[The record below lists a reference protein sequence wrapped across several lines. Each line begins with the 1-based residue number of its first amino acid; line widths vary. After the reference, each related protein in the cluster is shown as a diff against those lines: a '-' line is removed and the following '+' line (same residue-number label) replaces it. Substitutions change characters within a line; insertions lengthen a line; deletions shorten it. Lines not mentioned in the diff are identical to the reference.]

1 MRPFRQIERVEW
13 RALGAWRCIDAATGV
28 PIAAPLD
35 VIAPPEAQIIR
46 NRGGLYVISRYAP
59 LADHNDAFTVPPALP
74 APESVA
80 LAVTLRDPTGFYLAR
95 SAEIRLPRDPRPENA
110 GTAGSLFNPVDV
122 ELYRSP
128 SAALG
133 VNWVALRVSLSEQA
147 SGDALGGAL
156 LRVRSNGRTLARGLS
171 DWRGEALVPVVG
183 VPITTWSEDEDA
195 VITTTIDATLEV
207 FFDPSAGGLRTSAAQ
222 LAAGRAPIAA
232 PVPDPLRTE
241 TNPAAARV
249 QAAIRLATGQSLAL
263 SMTLDLPD

>member
-1 MRPFRQIERVEW
+1 MRPLRLIERVEW
-13 RALGAWRCIDAATGV
+13 RALGAWRCIDVATGL
-28 PIAAPLD
+28 PIATPLE
-35 VIAPPEAQIIR
+35 VIAPPDAEVIR
-46 NRGGLYVISRYAP
+46 NRSGVYVVNYYAP
-59 LADHNDAFTVPPALP
+59 LADHNNAFMVPPALP

-80 LAVTLRDPTGFYLAR
+80 LPVTLRDPTGFYLAR
-95 SAEIRLPRDPRPENA
+95 SAEIRLPRDSQPDNA

-128 SAALG
+128 AAAVG
-133 VNWVALRVSLSEQA
+133 ANWVALRVSLSEQS

-156 LRVRSNGRTLARGLS
+156 LRVRSNGRTLARGQS

-195 VITTTIDATLEV
+195 VVTTTVDATLEA
-207 FFDPSAGGLRTSAAQ
+207 FFDPTAGGLRTPAVQ
-222 LAAGRAPIAA
+222 VAAGRAPISP

-241 TNPAAARV
+241 SNPAAARG